1 MDRQNI
7 LDQYIPQVSIIVPIY
22 NVDRY
27 LRRCIDSII
36 GQTFK
41 NWELILVDDGSTDSS
56 GLICDDYSFD
66 ERVIVIHKKNEGI
79 SITRQFGLNKAKGR
93 YIQFVDSDDWIES
106 TMIEKMY
113 DLAITNNA
121 DLVSC
126 DFVQEN
132 YYNSTIINIPFDNIY
147 EYRKLCVSSFW
158 TVLWRNLICRRLI
171 IDNSICFP
179 HGIDGGEDYQF
190 ITMCALR
197 ANIVSYCPEAL
208 YHYNCINQT
217 SFMRTPTF
225 EKLYFQ
231 VTTTKYIENELGG
244 NNLYQKE
251 LMQRKFQVSKP
262 FVTNHF
268 WKSIHIFPEVDKY
281 VYNEK
286 WHIHGLRW
294 QLLLRIKYTIKYIL
308 NKIL

>member
-7 LDQYIPQVSIIVPIY
+7 QDQYIPQVSIIVPIY
-22 NVDRY
+22 NVERY

-113 DLAITNNA
+113 DLATTNNS

-147 EYRKLCVSSFW
+147 
-158 TVLWRNLICRRLI
+158 
-171 IDNSICFP
+171 
-179 HGIDGGEDYQF
+179 
-190 ITMCALR
+190 
-197 ANIVSYCPEAL
+197 
-208 YHYNCINQT
+208 
-217 SFMRTPTF
+217 
-225 EKLYFQ
+225 
-231 VTTTKYIENELGG
+231 
-244 NNLYQKE
+244 
-251 LMQRKFQVSKP
+251 
-262 FVTNHF
+262 
-268 WKSIHIFPEVDKY
+268 
-281 VYNEK
+281 
-286 WHIHGLRW
+286 
-294 QLLLRIKYTIKYIL
+294 
-308 NKIL
+308 